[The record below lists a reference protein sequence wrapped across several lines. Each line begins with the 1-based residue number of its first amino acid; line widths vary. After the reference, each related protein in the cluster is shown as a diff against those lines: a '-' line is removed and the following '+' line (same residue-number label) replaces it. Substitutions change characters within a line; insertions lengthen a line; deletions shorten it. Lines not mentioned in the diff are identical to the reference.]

1 MVVVSLGALGV
12 LMIGAC
18 KGSLVIL
25 SLGLPLGSTLRMAHG
40 NQLVYL
46 LEYQNHGAEIG
57 CSVLSIYGLILG
69 NTPDLL
75 PEYSVGMSPETLLGN
90 WARSLHGMLPG
101 TLLETPL
108 GLRFGSGTNRYW

>member
-46 LEYQNHGAEIG
+46 LEY
-57 CSVLSIYGLILG
+57 
-69 NTPDLL
+69 
-75 PEYSVGMSPETLLGN
+75 
-90 WARSLHGMLPG
+90 
-101 TLLETPL
+101 
-108 GLRFGSGTNRYW
+108 